1 MDERTVITIGRE
13 FGSGGRE
20 IGKHLAEALNLPYY
34 DREIITEI
42 AKNSK
47 LDEKYVETVLE
58 SGFSSSYYFT
68 FAQTLANSAVFTNSV
83 AVNVL
88 AEQRKV
94 ILKLAEKDCII
105 VGRSAEVILKDKKP
119 FRIFVYADEK
129 SKLERVK
136 ARAKEGEHFTDKQY
150 CKKMRK
156 IDKGRKKLHAIMA
169 HLPWGD
175 KRGYDLAIN
184 TTDIEIEHIIPSLT
198 EYIKKFYEE

>member
-1 MDERTVITIGRE
+1 MIITIGRE

-20 IGKHLAEALNLPYY
+20 IGKRLAEALNLPYY

-105 VGRSAEVILKDKKP
+105 VGRSAEVILKNKKP

-136 ARAKEGEHFTDKQY
+136 ARAKEGERFTDKQY

-184 TTDIEIEHIIPSLT
+184 TTGIEIKHIIPSLT